1 MSNKTDPK
9 YLALADIKVDQAC
22 QARAKMDNDT
32 IDEYVEIMKEDSDDP
47 FPPVVVFY
55 DGTEYW
61 LADGFHRR
69 AAAERIGLLS
79 LKVEVRQGS
88 QRDAILHA
96 VGANTTHGLRR
107 SSDDKRRAVEM
118 LLADPE
124 WVNWSDAEIA
134 KYCNVSDRFVSK
146 QRRHTPNR
154 SESTVRKYTN
164 PKTGQT
170 TEMDISNI
178 GRRAKLAES
187 PEVLVSSPDCPASAP
202 LRQNG

>member
-178 GRRAKLAES
+178 GRRVTKS
-187 PEVLVSSPDCPASAP
+187 PEVL
-202 LRQNG
+202 